1 MLECT
6 NSFSCTLLIISDTSS
21 LTTTFLKLPKGP
33 SLSTA
38 KKLAVTTK
46 SNYKRWFKQP
56 FNN

>member
-1 MLECT
+1 MPECT
-6 NSFSCTLLIISDTSS
+6 NSFSRALLIMSYTSS

-33 SLSTA
+33 SLSTE